1 MNILLTTLLAF
12 NVNTAPITETFTNPI
27 TYIAETEEIVPIST
41 PVVELTEEELDTL
54 IAAKLE
60 ELLEGGMTLVVE

>member
-41 PVVELTEEELDTL
+41 PVVELTEEQLDAL

>member
-12 NVNTAPITETFTNPI
+12 NVNTAPVTETFTNPI

-41 PVVELTEEELDTL
+41 PVVELTEEELDAL